1 MTTAILTPAPRVR
14 NAAATRSAMLVSA
27 RRHFARENYEN
38 VGLREIAGD
47 AGVDPALVCRYFGS
61 KERLFGEAMHD
72 EAFDLGRDAD
82 LANLPEYLADLLLSG
97 SEAKTERLLMMLH
110 SFSSP
115 QASAIILEKIEDDIL
130 SPVAQMLA
138 GEDAAC
144 RAGLCLAALMG
155 AGIMLSALPAN
166 AMQGADPAMLRRR
179 LIAMFEVALAE

>member
-1 MTTAILTPAPRVR
+1 
-14 NAAATRSAMLVSA
+14 MLASA

-61 KERLFGEAMHD
+61 KGQLFREAMHD

-82 LANLPEYLADLLLSG
+82 PASLPEYLADLLLSG
-97 SEAKTERLLMMLH
+97 AESTAKTERLLMMLH

-115 QASAIILEKIEDDIL
+115 QASAIILEKIEGDIL
-130 SPVAQMLA
+130 SPVSAMLK
-138 GEDAAC
+138 GKDAAC

-155 AGIMLSALPAN
+155 AGIMLSALPSN
-166 AMQGADPAMLRRR
+166 AMQGADPEMLRER
-179 LIAMFEVALAE
+179 LIAMFRAALAE